1 MPGNIL
7 ILGTD
12 SIGRFLASQFAN
24 SRKSYLEVFM
34 LFANESLM
42 KNYSAND
49 STVRYENHLSRHN
62 PLKASY
68 SLPGCYFPHGSNKQI
83 QISYSKALRQTDR
96 KYSSLDNKHI
106 DNLIVTD
113 RRYQTERVLKT
124 YREYMSGRTN
134 VMFLNP
140 VIGGI
145 ERAVNALYGSNN
157 LSDRPTLWMAMSTHL
172 LRNNFGFSVK
182 HLGSGDIRVCKCP
195 PMGSFNKFFKN
206 QEEQFPDIDELP
218 QSLRYF
224 MKLPMLQSLYC
235 PYKYVYMAQV
245 EKMIVDCCLYPL
257 TRFLNDDLEEFIRAK
272 SVKKMVKDII
282 AECVLVLSHLQR
294 VQALASVDPTMITV
308 LRPDRL
314 YELVMS
320 TLKLMQVSSSKYR
333 KHNNNDVYDTLR
345 GEIPLNEVLPVNL
358 DIYYSNDLIV
368 ELGQKKDIP
377 TPVNQTL
384 FDLMHIQMNYDN
396 YNIIH

>member
-1 MPGNIL
+1 
-7 ILGTD
+7 
-12 SIGRFLASQFAN
+12 
-24 SRKSYLEVFM
+24 
-34 LFANESLM
+34 
-42 KNYSAND
+42 
-49 STVRYENHLSRHN
+49 
-62 PLKASY
+62 
-68 SLPGCYFPHGSNKQI
+68 
-83 QISYSKALRQTDR
+83 
-96 KYSSLDNKHI
+96 
-106 DNLIVTD
+106 
-113 RRYQTERVLKT
+113 
-124 YREYMSGRTN
+124 MSGRTN

-145 ERAVNALYGSNN
+145 ERAVSALYGSNN

-172 LRNNFGFSVK
+172 LSNNFGFSVK

-206 QEEQFPDIDELP
+206 QEERFPDSDELP

-320 TLKLMQVSSSKYR
+320 TLKLMQISSSKYR
-333 KHNNNDVYDTLR
+333 KRNNNDVYDSLR
-345 GEIPLNEVLPVNL
+345 GEIPLNEVLPINL

-384 FDLMHIQMNYDN
+384 FDLMHIQTNDDD
-396 YNIIH
+396 YNVIH